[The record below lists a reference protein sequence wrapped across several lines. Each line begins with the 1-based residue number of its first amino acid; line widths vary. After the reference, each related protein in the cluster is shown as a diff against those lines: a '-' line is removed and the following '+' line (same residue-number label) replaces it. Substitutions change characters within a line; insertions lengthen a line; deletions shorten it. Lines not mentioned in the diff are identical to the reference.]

1 MKTKTYNKTV
11 VLLDAHAILH
21 RSYHAMGG
29 FATRDGKPT
38 GALYGFVM
46 MVLRIYEDIKPD
58 YIAACFDLPKPTF
71 RHLSYEAYK
80 GGRQKTDDELVDQ
93 IKESYKL
100 CEDLNIPVYTKE
112 GYEADDLLGTIAK
125 QLKSNEEMRVVIAS
139 GDMDTLQL
147 VDDDKVVVYTLK
159 RGNDAALFNK
169 EEVIK
174 RYGFPPENIP
184 DYKGLAGD
192 PSDNIIGIKGIGDK
206 TATELIK
213 NFGNVEGIYKTLK
226 KDRNLLLEKGIKERI
241 VGLLEEGE
249 EEALFSKTL
258 ATIICDAPIKYS
270 IPKENWRESIN
281 VEAYEAMCD
290 RYEFRSLRNRLKRDI
305 ADEFKID
312 KEEEVVDETILEE
325 CKVMTHLLYSE
336 NTNPKTED
344 IKAFAKVD
352 SINEAHKVLS
362 EQIKKENLFD
372 LYNEMERP
380 LIPIIKQMGI
390 NGISLDVNKLQKL
403 SKKLHEKVNV
413 LEKEIYELCGEEF
426 NVASPK
432 QLGVILYDKLNL
444 GLNATG
450 KSVASPDHP
459 KGGLRI
465 KIKKTSTGQKSTNA
479 SELEKIKDEHPV
491 VEKIILYR
499 ELTKLLSTYI
509 DLLPQFVKDDGKIH
523 AHFVQTGAGTG
534 RFSCEDPNL
543 QNLPTKGEFGKDVK
557 EAFVASKGHKLLSL
571 DYAQVDLR
579 AAAILS
585 QDKNLIEIFEKG
597 IDVHTGTA
605 MKVFNVKD
613 EDVTKEMRRHA
624 KAINFG
630 ILYGMGVTSLKD
642 SMKVERKDA
651 QEFYDKYK
659 STFTRLM
666 EYLEEVKA
674 FAFSHGF
681 TETLLKRRRYVPLLK
696 SPLPF
701 LRAQGERIAINAPI
715 QGTSADI
722 IKLAMVDTDKYIK
735 DNGLEKSVKLVLQI
749 HDEII
754 FEVEEKVSEEVS
766 QKFKEILEDVLKKR
780 KLSDLPLV
788 ASVSCG
794 DNLEVI

>member
-1 MKTKTYNKTV
+1 MKISNHKKTV
-11 VLLDAHAILH
+11 VLLDSHAILH

-29 FATRDGKPT
+29 FATRDGRPT

-71 RHLSYEAYK
+71 RHLSYDAYK

-93 IKESYKL
+93 IKESYRL
-100 CEDLNIPVYTKE
+100 CEELNIPVYFKE
-112 GYEADDLLGTIAK
+112 GYEADDILGTIAK
-125 QLKSNEEMRVVIAS
+125 QLKKESDMRVVIAS

-159 RGNDAALFNK
+159 RGNDAALFNR

-174 RYGFPPENIP
+174 KYGFPPENIP

-206 TATELIK
+206 TATDLIK
-213 NFGNVEGIYKTLK
+213 NFGTIEDIYKTLK
-226 KDRNLLLEKGIKERI
+226 KDRNLLLEKGIKDRI

-258 ATIICDAPIKYS
+258 ATIICDAPIEYS
-270 IPKENWRESIN
+270 IPKDNWRESIN
-281 VEAYEAMCD
+281 VTKYEEMCD
-290 RYEFRSLRNRLKRDI
+290 RHEFRSLRNRLKSDMADI
-305 ADEFKID
+305 TDEFKIE
-312 KEEEVVDETILEE
+312 KEVEKVDETLLEE
-325 CKVMTHLLYSE
+325 CKLMTHLLYSE
-336 NTNPKTED
+336 NTNPKVED
-344 IKAFAKVD
+344 IKIFAKTET
-352 SINEAHKVLS
+352 IEEAHKVLL
-362 EQIKKENLFD
+362 ELIKKENLSA
-372 LYNEMERP
+372 LYEEMEKP
-380 LIPIIKQMGI
+380 LIPIIKQMNI
-390 NGISLDVNKLQKL
+390 NGVSVDVPKLQKL
-403 SKKLHEKVNV
+403 SKKLHEKVIG

-426 NVASPK
+426 NISSPK

-444 GLNATG
+444 GT
-450 KSVASPDHP
+450 
-459 KGGLRI
+459 
-465 KIKKTSTGQKSTNA
+465 KIKKTGTGQKSTNVT
-479 SELEKIKDEHPV
+479 ELEKIKEEHPV
-491 VEKIILYR
+491 VEKIMEYR
-499 ELTKLLSTYI
+499 EITKLLSTYI
-509 DLLPQFVKDDGKIH
+509 DTLPNFVKEDGKIH
-523 AHFVQTGAGTG
+523 AHFIQTGAGTG

-543 QNLPTKGEFGKDVK
+543 QTLPTKGEFGKDVK
-557 EAFVASKGHKLLSL
+557 EAFVASKGKKLLSI

-585 QDKNLIEIFEKG
+585 QDKNLVEIFEKG

-605 MKVFNVKD
+605 MKTFGVEEK
-613 EDVTKEMRRHA
+613 DVTKEMRRKA

-630 ILYGMGVTSLKD
+630 ILYGMGVTSLKE

-681 TETLLKRRRYVPLLK
+681 TVTLLGRRRYVPLLK

-722 IKLAMVDTDKYIK
+722 IKLAMVDADKYIR
-735 DNGLEKSVKLVLQI
+735 DNKLEDRVNLLLQI
-749 HDEII
+749 HDEIV
-754 FEVEEKVSEEVS
+754 FEIDEEISNDVSLKLKEVT
-766 QKFKEILEDVLKKR
+766 ENVLKKR
-780 KLSDLPLV
+780 KLSNLPLT
-788 ASVSCG
+788 VSTSLG